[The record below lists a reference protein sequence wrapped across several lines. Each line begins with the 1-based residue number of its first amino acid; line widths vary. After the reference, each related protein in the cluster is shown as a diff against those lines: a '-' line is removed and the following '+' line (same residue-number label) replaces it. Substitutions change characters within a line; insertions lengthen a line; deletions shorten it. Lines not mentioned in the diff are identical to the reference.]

1 MNPWRKRRR
10 RKLYRAQYVARRT
23 IAGIHKK
30 WTNALYVRGFERMR
44 PEIAT
49 DESRVLLARMVGI
62 DEATSFGRN
71 EVFARILR
79 AAWAPTARFTTGASE
94 SPSDP

>member
-49 DESRVLLARMVGI
+49 SESRVLLARMIGI
-62 DEATSFGRN
+62 AEARELWPEPTP
-71 EVFARILR
+71 FARAEGR
-79 AAWAPTARFTTGASE
+79 MGA
-94 SPSDP
+94 DGTIHYGC